1 MNATEKEL
9 KIVRDF
15 RDLEKDYRFDPSI
28 FNEEPE
34 RIARVK
40 EVIDALPPADRV
52 IILMYADCGS
62 VRKLADKLGFSHTRI
77 AQEVRRI
84 KKNVIAQL

>member
-34 RIARVK
+34 RVARVK
-40 EVIDALPPADRV
+40 EVIEELPPADRV

-62 VRKLADKLGFSHTRI
+62 VRKLAGKLGFSHTRI